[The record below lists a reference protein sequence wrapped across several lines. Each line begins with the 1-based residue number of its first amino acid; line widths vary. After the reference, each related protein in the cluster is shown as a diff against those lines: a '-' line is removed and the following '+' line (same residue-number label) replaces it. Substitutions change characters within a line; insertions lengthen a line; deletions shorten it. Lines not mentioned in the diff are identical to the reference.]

1 MRHSLGLF
9 LMMTV
14 LVAGPT
20 VARSET
26 VGGLSI
32 KSAAN
37 YFATARRVG
46 MRVAL
51 GLSRG
56 SGLAITR

>member
-1 MRHSLGLF
+1 LILKASSALSLSHCINDRNNDRL
-9 LMMTV
+9 
-14 LVAGPT
+14 
-20 VARSET
+20 
-26 VGGLSI
+26 GGLSI

-51 GLSRG
+51 GFSRG